1 MAEDLVSRPDGP
13 AGNCALES
21 MGTFGFAG
29 GRGRVEINWG
39 TEETWLDDKRYSG
52 DRELANPGAV
62 QMGPST

>member
-1 MAEDLVSRPDGP
+1 
-13 AGNCALES
+13 